1 MTVDDCYQIGH
12 VIKTHGLKGEVQLF
26 LDVDNPSEYQEMES
40 ILVQQN
46 DSLIPFFI
54 EYLQI
59 NSSKAIAKLEEVD
72 DVEEAKALVACQL
85 YLPLTHLPELKDG
98 EYYLHQLV
106 GLDLYDKGKLIGK
119 VKELFELGPQEL
131 ISVIHQSKEVLIPLK
146 DEIILKV
153 DLENNRIEAD
163 IPDGLIDIYLEE
175 DEN

>member
-1 MTVDDCYQIGH
+1 MTVEDCYQIGY

-26 LDVDNPSEYQEMES
+26 LDVDNPLEYQEMES

-54 EYLQI
+54 ESLQI
-59 NSSKAIAKLEEVD
+59 NTNKAIVKFEEID

-85 YLPLTHLPELKDG
+85 YLPLNNLPELKDG

-106 GLDLYDKGKLIGK
+106 DMDLYDKGKLIGK
-119 VKELFELGPQEL
+119 VQELFELGPQEL
-131 ISVIHQSKEVLIPLK
+131 ISVIHQGKEVLIPLK

-163 IPDGLIDIYLEE
+163 VPDGLIDIYLEDE
-175 DEN
+175 D

>member
-26 LDVDNPSEYQEMES
+26 LDVDNPTEYQEMES

-54 EYLQI
+54 EHLQI
-59 NSSKAIAKLEEVD
+59 NTSKTIAKFEEVD
-72 DVEEAKALVACQL
+72 DIEQAKVLVASAL
-85 YLPLTHLPELKDG
+85 YLPLDVLPDLKDG

-106 GLDLYDKGKLIGK
+106 GMDLYDKDKYLGK
-119 VKELFELGPQEL
+119 VKELFEIGPQDL
-131 ISVIHQSKEVLIPLK
+131 ISVIHREKEILIPIK
-146 DEIILKV
+146 DEILKKV
-153 DLENNRIEAD
+153 DLQQNRIDAE
-163 IPDGLIDIYLEE
+163 IPDGLIDIYLE

>member
-26 LDVDNPSEYQEMES
+26 IDVDNPLEYQEMES

-59 NSSKAIAKLEEVD
+59 NLSKAIAKFEEID
-72 DVEEAKALVACQL
+72 DVEEAKALVACPL
-85 YLPLTHLPELKDG
+85 YLPLNNLPELKDG

-106 GLDLYDKGKLIGK
+106 DMDFYDKGKLIGK

-131 ISVIHQSKEVLIPLK
+131 VSVIYQGKEILIPIK
-146 DEIILKV
+146 DEIFLKV
-153 DLENNRIEAD
+153 DIDNNRIDAD
-163 IPDGLIDIYLEE
+163 VPDGLIDIYLEDE
-175 DEN
+175 D

>member
-40 ILVQQN
+40 MLVQQN

-59 NSSKAIAKLEEVD
+59 NPNKSIAKFEEVD
-72 DVEEAKALVACQL
+72 DIEQAKALVSCQL
-85 YLPLTHLPELKDG
+85 YLPLDVLPELKEG

-106 GLDLYDKGKLIGK
+106 GMELYDKGRHIGA
-119 VKELFELGPQEL
+119 VKELFEIGPQDL
-131 ISVIHQSKEVLIPLK
+131 ISVVHQEKEILIPIK
-146 DEIILKV
+146 DEILKKV
-153 DLENNRIEAD
+153 DLKENRIDAE
-163 IPDGLIDIYLEE
+163 IPEGLIDIYLE